1 MRFRHVLRKNIL
13 YYLCGKFKHVTDG
26 FHTRRAGGEGPRS
39 VSAGIQLLAVRV
51 FGLQRPAG
59 GRIDTRCD
67 DLGAAGR
74 RHGTAAGG
82 VRGCERHVAHRRFP
96 RTLPR
101 SGRPGRPKPRPTRSY
116 RSSPSGF
123 RAENGA
129 IVCRELLGLACRKE
143 EPVPAE
149 RTAEYYKKRPC
160 VELVACAARI
170 VGEYLQRQTL
180 RRKSSCGRTA
190 DRIGRSSAIRHGFS
204 SDFQSAGES
213 GVYSAGK
220 SRDSKRPSRHVS
232 TFTPSR

>member
-101 SGRPGRPKPRPTRSY
+101 SGRPAGQSRDLRARTGVRRAVPR
-116 RSSPSGF
+116 
-123 RAENGA
+123 
-129 IVCRELLGLACRKE
+129 RERCDRL
-143 EPVPAE
+143 P
-149 RTAEYYKKRPC
+149 RTAGARLPQGGTRACGTDGRILQKAPLRRTRVRPVLWGSTC
-160 VELVACAARI
+160 NGR
-170 VGEYLQRQTL
+170 TL

>member
-67 DLGAAGR
+67 DLGTAGR

-101 SGRPGRPKPRPTRSY
+101 SGRPAGQSRDLRARTGVRRAVPR
-116 RSSPSGF
+116 
-123 RAENGA
+123 
-129 IVCRELLGLACRKE
+129 RERCDRL
-143 EPVPAE
+143 P
-149 RTAEYYKKRPC
+149 RTAGARLPQGGTR
-160 VELVACAARI
+160 ACGTDGRI
-170 VGEYLQRQTL
+170 LQKAPLRRTRRLCGPGSTCNGRTL
-180 RRKSSCGRTA
+180 RRKSSCGRTT

-220 SRDSKRPSRHVS
+220 SRDSKHPSRHVS
-232 TFTPSR
+232 TLTPSR

>member
-101 SGRPGRPKPRPTRSY
+101 SGRPAGQSRDLRARTGVRRAGSAPRTVRSSAANCWGSPAARRNPCLRNGRPNITKSAPASNSSLVRPVLWGSTC
-116 RSSPSGF
+116 
-123 RAENGA
+123 NG
-129 IVCRELLGLACRKE
+129 R
-143 EPVPAE
+143 
-149 RTAEYYKKRPC
+149 
-160 VELVACAARI
+160 
-170 VGEYLQRQTL
+170 TL

>member
-101 SGRPGRPKPRPTRSY
+101 SGRPAGQSRDLRARTGVRRAVPR
-116 RSSPSGF
+116 
-123 RAENGA
+123 
-129 IVCRELLGLACRKE
+129 RERCDRL
-143 EPVPAE
+143 P
-149 RTAEYYKKRPC
+149 RTAGARLPQGGTRACGTDGRILQKAPLRPVLWGSTC
-160 VELVACAARI
+160 NGR
-170 VGEYLQRQTL
+170 TL
-180 RRKSSCGRTA
+180 RRKSSCGRTT

-232 TFTPSR
+232 TLTPSR